1 MNFSS
6 GQISFMLFFVVVF
19 VTAMIYAYRKDL
31 KLQKNYFQGSLTLL
45 FSIFGILI
53 AIFGAVKLLS

>member
-1 MNFSS
+1 
-6 GQISFMLFFVVVF
+6 MLFFVVVF